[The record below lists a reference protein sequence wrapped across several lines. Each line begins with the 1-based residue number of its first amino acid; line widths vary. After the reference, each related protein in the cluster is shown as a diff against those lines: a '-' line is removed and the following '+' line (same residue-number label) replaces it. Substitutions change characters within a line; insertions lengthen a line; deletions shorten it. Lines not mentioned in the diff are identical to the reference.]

1 MVTSEYETSPA
12 EWARKHFGGA
22 EMSDIRRVERVITV
36 AEAMALSP
44 GATLPQM
51 FAHRYDLKAA
61 YNFFAHLEAT
71 PEQIQAGHRE
81 LVTLAMRQPGVYLCL
96 EDTTE
101 PSWPERDAIPGLGPV
116 GGSKDRKIGFLLHST
131 LVARAWEEDNENT
144 ARRGA
149 ISVLGFADQQ
159 YHVRQP
165 APPGE
170 TRTQRQQRPR
180 ESQLWLRSTA
190 ALGDVP
196 DDSAVEWRR
205 VCDRGADILE
215 SLMAY
220 QAAGH
225 KFTIRATQDRALV
238 DPVSGKTCGY
248 LFATVRAQEAFPRV
262 LELPL
267 RARPG
272 QAARTARL
280 SMSAVPVYLR
290 SPKSA
295 WADQEVLAVRVWEE
309 APPAGVTPL
318 EWILLCSP
326 EPPSFEA
333 ARKNCRYYSGRW
345 VVEEFH
351 KGLKTGL
358 QVEALQLATGARLMA
373 ATAVM
378 SIVALRLLDLREA
391 ARQAPDAPAAESPLN
406 AVELRVLAAVTK
418 RELRTIGEVTLALGR
433 LGGHLNRKNDGL
445 PGWQTLWR
453 GWKRLQEMVIGF
465 ELAHKLNKFG

>member
-1 MVTSEYETSPA
+1 MTTLEYEASPA
-12 EWARKHFGGA
+12 EWARNHFGGA
-22 EMSDIRRVERVITV
+22 EMSDIRRVDRLITI

-44 GATLPQM
+44 GQTLPQM
-51 FAHRYDLKAA
+51 FAQRYDLKAA
-61 YNFFAHLEAT
+61 YNFFALPEAT
-71 PEQIQAGHRE
+71 PAHIQAGHRE
-81 LVTLAMRQPGVYLCL
+81 WVSLALHQPGLYLCL

-101 PSWPERDAIPGLGPV
+101 PSWPERDAIAGLGPV

-131 LVARAWEEDNENT
+131 LVVRAWADENEHT

-149 ISVLGFADQQ
+149 VEILGFADQQ

-170 TRTQRQQRPR
+170 TKTQRQKRAR

-190 ALGDVP
+190 VLGPAP
-196 DDSAVEWRR
+196 DDPAVQWRR
-205 VCDRGADILE
+205 VCDRGADIFE
-215 SLMAY
+215 SLVRY
-220 QAAGH
+220 RECGH
-225 KFTIRATQDRALV
+225 EFTIRATQDRALV
-238 DPVSGKTCGY
+238 DRVSGETCGY
-248 LFATVRAQEAFPRV
+248 LFSTMRAEEAFPRV

-272 QAARTARL
+272 QAARTAQL
-280 SMSAVPVYLR
+280 SLSAVLVQVR
-290 SPKSA
+290 SPRTE
-295 WADQEVLAVRVWEE
+295 WAHQEVLAVRVWEE
-309 APPAGVTPL
+309 TPPAGVEPL
-318 EWILLCSP
+318 EWLLLGSP

-333 ARKNCRYYSGRW
+333 ARRNCRYYATRW

-378 SIVALRLLDLREA
+378 SVVALRLLDLREA
-391 ARQAPDAPAAESPLN
+391 ARHTPDAPAEQSHLN
-406 AVELRVLAAVTK
+406 EVALQVLAAATK
-418 RELRTIGEVTLALGR
+418 RELRTIREVTLALGR
-433 LGGHLNRKNDGL
+433 LGGHLNRKGDGL

-453 GWKRLQEMVIGF
+453 GWQRLQEMVIGF

>member
-1 MVTSEYETSPA
+1 MITPEYEASPA
-12 EWARKHFGGA
+12 DWARNHFGGA
-22 EMSDIRRVERVITV
+22 ELSDLRRVERVITI

-61 YNFFAHLEAT
+61 YNFFAHPEAT

-81 LVTLAMRQPGVYLCL
+81 LVALAMRQPGVYLCL

-101 PSWPERDAIPGLGPV
+101 PSWPARDAIAGLGPV
-116 GGSKDRKIGFLLHST
+116 GGSKDRQIGFLLHST
-131 LVARAWEEDNENT
+131 LVARAWEDDHENT

-149 ISVLGFADQQ
+149 IEVLGFADQQ
-159 YHVRQP
+159 YYVRQP
-165 APPGE
+165 VPPGE
-170 TRTQRQQRPR
+170 TRPQRRQRAR

-190 ALGDVP
+190 ALGP
-196 DDSAVEWRR
+196 APEEPTVEWRR
-205 VCDRGADILE
+205 VCDRGADIFA
-215 SLMAY
+215 SLVAY
-220 QAAGH
+220 QRAGH
-225 KFTIRATQDRALV
+225 KFTLRATQDRALV
-238 DPVSGKTCGY
+238 DPVSGQTRGY

-262 LELPL
+262 LELLL

-280 SMSAVPVYLR
+280 SMSAVRVQLR
-290 SPKSA
+290 APKTE
-295 WADQEVLAVRVWEE
+295 WAHQEVLAVRVWEE
-309 APPAGVTPL
+309 TPPAGVTPL
-318 EWILLCSP
+318 EWVLLCSP

-333 ARKNCRYYSGRW
+333 ARKNCRYYAGRW

-378 SIVALRLLDLREA
+378 SIVALRLLALREA
-391 ARQAPDAPAAESPLN
+391 ARQTPDAPAAESALN
-406 AVELRVLAAVTK
+406 AVELRVLAAATK
-418 RELRTIGEVTLALGR
+418 RELRTIREVTLALGR
-433 LGGHLNRKNDGL
+433 LGGHLHRKGDGL

-453 GWKRLQEMVIGF
+453 GWQRLQEMVIGF
-465 ELAHKLNKFG
+465 ELAHKLHEFG